1 MLLRASICAL
11 LCSVNAVRNLSP
23 KTMQLRQGGFKTNST
38 TDLNKTTE
46 GLGEGGIPIFQLLV
60 REWKKVP
67 ELGPFTERCEKLISK
82 LMPRLRYEYT
92 ALNVPKV
99 LLHDCD
105 VYKTKEDYKTNN
117 TGWDTARY
125 QCRYSARRLGE
136 EFFGEKDYKGW
147 CTDLHAYLLDQQNLH
162 IQKAEREKLIS
173 EQDSLRKQ
181 LADLKQQY
189 EDMMKAKG
197 KITAELDALGKELHV
212 AGDPNLPC
220 CPNSCR
226 ICTPQEQALNA
237 TVNKSFF

>member
-1 MLLRASICAL
+1 MLLKTGVLAL
-11 LCSVNAVRNLSP
+11 LCGANALTNLSP
-23 KTMQLRQGGFKTNST
+23 KTVHLRQSDSKTNT
-38 TDLNKTTE
+38 TMEVNKTTE
-46 GLGEGGIPIFQLLV
+46 GLGEGGMPIFQLLV

-197 KITAELDALGKELHV
+197 KITAELDALGKELHT
-212 AGDPNLPC
+212 DPSLPC

-226 ICTPQEQALNA
+226 ICTPAEMAA
-237 TVNKSFF
+237 ENKTAGNTT